1 MSWEKRHTVRHPVQ
15 WRRQGVAKRGLC
27 PICKPLCP
35 GCAPAGKPSSFH
47 SVMQQQ
53 FFAFHYTIF
62 HPTEANFLVL
72 TAPEGRILKENYHK
86 FSLGAYPITQF
97 THPPKHMAFACAQD
111 SSTPLLG
118 PRPSYSHRSY
128 SAPLVPQ
135 QEQTPGAATNPVGS
149 AQELGTIYALFAANL
164 NSLHSRRNDIS
175 LQSHSFKTFVTHLPV
190 FTTSSH
196 PRATLLFYPG

>member
-1 MSWEKRHTVRHPVQ
+1 MPRQASRRHFIL
-15 WRRQGVAKRGLC
+15 LC
-27 PICKPLCP
+27 S
-35 GCAPAGKPSSFH
+35 SSF
-47 SVMQQQ
+47 SRFTVC
-53 FFAFHYTIF
+53 TIF
-62 HPTEANFLVL
+62 QPTEANFLVL

-97 THPPKHMAFACAQD
+97 THPPKHMAFACARD

-128 SAPLVPQ
+128 GAPLVPQ

-164 NSLHSRRNDIS
+164 NSLHSRRNHIS
-175 LQSHSFKTFVTHLPV
+175 LQSHSFKTFVTHLPPPPPTPARH
-190 FTTSSH
+190 FCFIPAQNSHSS
-196 PRATLLFYPG
+196 PTPILPY